1 MTGPFRPPLFRRQL
15 LALAAACAGGWALSG
30 WVGPARAKSLA
41 DVGANVLL
49 AQNAPSNINPA
60 LYLISEK
67 LDGVRAV
74 WDGTV
79 LKFRSGRTVNAP
91 AWFLAKLPKV
101 PVDGELWL
109 ARGKFDVLSGMV
121 RKAQPVDAEWEQI
134 KYLVFEL
141 PGAEGDF
148 EARAARIKLIV
159 RGTNWSQFQGV
170 EQFRLPDQPSLQAR
184 LKLVVAEGGEGLM
197 LHRSNAPYLTGRNE
211 ALLKLKPISD
221 AEAEV
226 VAHIPGKGKHAGVM
240 GALEVKT
247 DDGHRFRLGTGFTDE
262 QRKSPPAVGSRV
274 TYTYRDLT
282 PSGKPRFAAFLR
294 MATLD

>member
-1 MTGPFRPPLFRRQL
+1 MPQTTSRLVCRRRL
-15 LALAAACAGGWALSG
+15 LAYAGAVWGQWAVSGLGTAA
-30 WVGPARAKSLA
+30 VAKTGA
-41 DVGANVLL
+41 DVLL
-49 AQNAPSNINPA
+49 AHNAPAQLNPA

-67 LDGVRAV
+67 LDGVRAI
-74 WDGTV
+74 WDGTT

-91 AWFLAKLPKV
+91 PWFLAKLPKV

-121 RKAQPVDAEWEQI
+121 RKAQPVDADWEQI
-134 KYLVFEL
+134 KYFIFEL
-141 PGAEGDF
+141 PGGDGDF
-148 EARAARIKLIV
+148 AARAARIKLIV
-159 RGTNWSQFQGV
+159 RGTNWSQLQGV
-170 EQFRLPDQPSLQAR
+170 EQFRLPDRPSLKAR
-184 LKLVVAEGGEGLM
+184 LQLVVAEGGEGLM
-197 LHRSNAPYLTGRNE
+197 LHRSNAPYVTGRNE
-211 ALLKLKPISD
+211 ALLKLKEVSD

-247 DDGHRFRLGTGFTDE
+247 DEGQRFRLGTGFSDE
-262 QRKSPPAVGSRV
+262 QRKTPPAVGSRV

-294 MATLD
+294 VAAPE

>member
-1 MTGPFRPPLFRRQL
+1 MPHTDLRPVFRRRL
-15 LALAAACAGGWALSG
+15 LAYAGAVWGHWAVSG
-30 WVGPARAKSLA
+30 LFTTAVAKTGA
-41 DVGANVLL
+41 DVLL
-49 AQNAPSNINPA
+49 AHNAPNHVNPA

-67 LDGVRAV
+67 LDGVRAI
-74 WDGTV
+74 WDGST

-109 ARGKFDVLSGMV
+109 GRGKFDVLSGMV
-121 RKAQPVDAEWEQI
+121 RKAQPVDADWEQI
-134 KYLVFEL
+134 KYFIFEL
-141 PGAEGDF
+141 PGGDGDF
-148 EARAARIKLIV
+148 AARAARIKLIV
-159 RGTNWSQFQGV
+159 RGTNWNQLLGV
-170 EQFRLPDQPSLQAR
+170 EQFRLPDQPSLKAR

-197 LHRSNAPYLTGRNE
+197 LHRSNAPYVTGRNE
-211 ALLKLKPISD
+211 ALLKLKEVSD

-247 DDGHRFRLGTGFTDE
+247 DEGQRFRLGTGFSDE
-262 QRKSPPAVGSRV
+262 QRKTPPAVGSRV

-294 MATLD
+294 VAAPE